1 MKQVLPIFLAT
12 VFCAGIVSAQPA
24 QQQKPA
30 QQPATQQ
37 PATQQQQPVQQRPAT
52 PFEIS
57 EYGVDFRA
65 DPRLI
70 VVMAALEAAGFNP
83 LPAGGAPSTF
93 RAKLRKDL
101 ANLDPD
107 LRQRLQ
113 TFYDR
118 NKLPAPATAADQ
130 AARYVSL
137 ALALGPPPSL
147 EPPPRSDDLPSGLLE
162 VLDFAPLVQE
172 FYRRSG
178 IDEQLVNY
186 TRAYQAEGDRL
197 RAPTTEMVRSLLTY
211 LHTRPLTSSQE
222 RVEVKNPNNK
232 KTNEKRYTFRQK
244 ERRFFILPDLL
255 APRGAINFRIIGD
268 DYYAIVP
275 EGTDPSSSELRRAYL
290 QYVID
295 ALMLRFNKEIAER
308 REPIKQLMSER
319 QKVTGADSS
328 PDVFLT
334 VSRSLV
340 AAADAR
346 YDEVRRSELLSRD
359 ARAKLSAAK
368 TEAERQAIGK
378 SALADLSAIQDET
391 VARLA
396 DEYEKGAVLSFF
408 FADQLKGIESAGF
421 DLANFFP
428 DMIASFDPAR
438 ELKRPAEY
446 AEARQRALAAREA
459 RAAARKAASEVVT
472 ENNPRDAALVRDL
485 ASIEDTLRN
494 KDYND
499 AETRLREL
507 LKEYPREPRIFFALG
522 QTASLAAM
530 DATDEQVQVERLNR
544 ALGHY
549 RMAIAASSPETDK
562 AILSRAHESM
572 GRINAFLDNTAEAV
586 KAFDEAIKIGNVPN
600 GAYREALEGK
610 KKLTQP

>member
-1 MKQVLPIFLAT
+1 MKQALLIALAT
-12 VFCAGIVSAQPA
+12 VLGAGVVLPQTTRQPA
-24 QQQKPA
+24 QQP
-30 QQPATQQ
+30 TR
-37 PATQQQQPVQQRPAT
+37 QQPVQQRPAT
-52 PFEIS
+52 PFEVS
-57 EYGVDFRA
+57 EYGVEFQA
-65 DPRLI
+65 DPRLVI
-70 VVMAALEAAGFNP
+70 VMAALDAAGFD
-83 LPAGGAPSTF
+83 PAPGGIPSVF

-107 LRQRLQ
+107 LRHRMQV
-113 TFYDR
+113 FYER
-118 NKLPAPATAADQ
+118 NKLPAPATPADE

-137 ALALGPPPSL
+137 ALALGPPPGL
-147 EPPPRSDDLPSGLLE
+147 EAPPRSDDLPAGLLE
-162 VLDFAPLVQE
+162 VLDFVPLVQE

-178 IDEQLVNY
+178 IDDQLVNY
-186 TRAYQAEGDRL
+186 VRAYQAEGDRL
-197 RAPTTEMVRSLLTY
+197 RAPATEMVRGLLTY
-211 LHTRPLTSSQE
+211 LHTRPLTTSQE
-222 RVEVKNPNNK
+222 RVEIKNPDK
-232 KTNEKRYTFRQK
+232 KSKEKRYTFREK
-244 ERRFFILPDLL
+244 RRRFLILPDLL
-255 APRGAINFRIIGD
+255 APRGAINFRVIGD
-268 DYYAIVP
+268 DYYAVVP
-275 EGTDPSSSELRRAYL
+275 EGIDPTSSELRRAYL

-295 ALMLRFNKEIAER
+295 ALVLRFNKEIAER
-308 REPIKQLMSER
+308 REPIKQLLNER
-319 QKVTGADSS
+319 QKAGGQVS

-334 VSRSLV
+334 VTRSLV

-346 YDEVRRSELLSRD
+346 YDEVRKRD
-359 ARAKLSAAK
+359 ALSAE
-368 TEAERQAIGK
+368 TQHRINTSHRDEERGALYK
-378 SALADLSAIQDET
+378 SMQQEFKVFEDET

-396 DEYEKGAVLSFF
+396 DEYEKGAVLAFF
-408 FADQLKGIESAGF
+408 FADQLKGIESSGF

-438 ELKRPAEY
+438 EAKRPSEY
-446 AEARQRALAAREA
+446 AEARQRAIAARAA
-459 RAAARKAASEVVT
+459 RLAARKAETTTTAANSV
-472 ENNPRDAALVRDL
+472 RDAALVRDL
-485 ASIEDTLRN
+485 AAVEDTLRN

-499 AETRLREL
+499 AEARLREL

-549 RMAIAASSPETDK
+549 RMAIAAASPEDDK

-586 KAFDEAIKIGNVPN
+586 KSFDEAIKIGDVRG